1 MGIPPKEA
9 WRTSPLV
16 RNRSGLAP
24 NVFDIIVFVIIA
36 AAFVAL
42 AHGAREINQPLTR
55 LDLAPVTLDPANLP
69 EYALRTT
76 LRMFGAIFASLVF
89 TFVFATLAAKSR
101 KAELVIIPA
110 LDILQSVPVLGFLT
124 FTVTFFMGLFPG
136 SQLGA
141 ECAAIFA
148 IFTAQA
154 WNMAFSFYQSLRTV
168 PSDLDE
174 VSRHFGQSAWLR
186 FWRLEVPFAAP
197 GLIWNTMLSMS
208 GGWFFVV
215 ASEAITVGDTSLK
228 LPGIGAWLAMAIAEK
243 DVRAVALAVAAMAI
257 VILAYDQLLLRP
269 IVAWADKFR
278 SEQIAA
284 QERPRSWVF
293 DLVRRGRVIK
303 QLFGLIGAF
312 LVRLPVGRFSFSLA
326 QWARR
331 WRGRAGN
338 IIERAIASAVTGY
351 ALLARLWQGRV
362 GDAIWLAIVL
372 AVTGYALWLIVDYLR
387 ANLGVSDVIEA
398 FGLGL
403 ITLARVIVLIAIAS
417 LIWVPIGVWIGL
429 RPSWAERAQPIVQF
443 LAAFPA
449 NVLFPIVVVVIVA
462 LGLNP
467 NIWLSP
473 LMILG
478 TQWYILFN
486 VVAGASAFPTDLRE
500 ASSLFRL
507 RSWQWWRDAILPGIF
522 PYYVTGALTA
532 SGGSWNASIVA
543 EVASWGD
550 TKLEAAGLGA
560 FIANATDAGDYPR
573 VVLGIVVMS
582 IFVVSINR
590 VLWRPLYQLAERRF
604 RLE

>member
-1 MGIPPKEA
+1 MGISPKKLWSA
-9 WRTSPLV
+9 APL
-16 RNRSGLAP
+16 GLGQRGLLP

-42 AHGAREINQPLTR
+42 AHGAREMNEPLAK
-55 LDLAPVTLDPANLP
+55 LDIIPVTLDSANLP

-76 LRMFGAIFASLVF
+76 LRMFGAIFASLAF
-89 TFVFATLAAKSR
+89 TFVVGTLAAKSR

-124 FTVTFFMGLFPG
+124 FTVVFFMRLFPG

-141 ECAAIFA
+141 ECAAVFA

-168 PSDLDE
+168 PADLDE
-174 VSRHFGQSAWLR
+174 VTRHFRLSPWLR

-197 GLIWNTMLSMS
+197 GLIWNTMMSMS

-215 ASEAITVGDTSLK
+215 ASEAITVGDTSLR
-228 LPGIGAWLAMAIAEK
+228 LPGIGAWLAMAIDER
-243 DVRAVALAVAAMAI
+243 DIGSVGLAVAAMAV
-257 VILAYDQLLLRP
+257 VILAYDQLLFRP
-269 IVAWADKFR
+269 IVAWADKFK
-278 SEQIAA
+278 SEQTAS
-284 QERPRSWVF
+284 QQRPRSWVF
-293 DLVRRGRVIK
+293 DLVRRGRVVK
-303 QLFGLIGAF
+303 RLFAHIAVLT
-312 LVRLPVGRFSFSLA
+312 VRLPIATLPASITKWTRL
-326 QWARR
+326 WH
-331 WRGRAGN
+331 GRAGD
-338 IIERAIASAVTGY
+338 IA
-351 ALLARLWQGRV
+351 WH
-362 GDAIWLAIVL
+362 AIVL
-372 AVTGYALWLIVDYLR
+372 AMTGFALWLVVDYLR
-387 ANLGVSDVIEA
+387 ANLGPSDIVGA
-398 FGLGL
+398 FGLGFV
-403 ITLARVIVLIAIAS
+403 TLARVVVLIAIAS

-429 RPSWAERAQPIVQF
+429 RPSVAERAQPIAQF

-449 NVLFPIVVVVIVA
+449 NVLFPVVVVIIVS
-462 LGLNP
+462 LRLNP

-500 ASSLFRL
+500 ASSMFRL
-507 RSWQWWRDAILPGIF
+507 RSWQWWRKAILPGIF

-550 TKLEAAGLGA
+550 TRLEAAGLGA
-560 FIANATDAGDYPR
+560 FIAKATDAGDYPR
-573 VVLGIVVMS
+573 VVLGIAVMS

-590 VLWRPLYQLAERRF
+590 LLWRPLYQLAERRF
-604 RLE
+604 RLD